1 MKPEPTKMV
10 KIKAVRT
17 SKKSRKIATGLNTF
31 LGRTK
36 PTTNPVEENEKWERR
51 FIFNLTDYLCK
62 AI

>member
-1 MKPEPTKMV
+1 MV

-17 SKKSRKIATGLNTF
+17 SKKSRKITTGLNTF

-51 FIFNLTDYLCK
+51 FIFNLTNYLCK

>member
-1 MKPEPTKMV
+1 MKPEPNKMV

-17 SKKSRKIATGLNTF
+17 SKKSRKITTDLNTF